1 MGGEFRNILKVKAI
15 SLLSGG
21 LDSLLAAKIIQEQGI
36 DVLGVTFETPFFS
49 ARKAQNSAEMVG
61 IPLLTL
67 NITEEHMDILRAPR
81 YGYGK
86 NMNPCIDCHTLMLKK
101 AGRIMEECVA
111 DFVFTGEVLGQR
123 PMSQNRQS
131 LHIVAKNSGYEE
143 YILRP
148 LSAKLLPETKPEMEG
163 KVDRAKLLDM
173 QGRGRKRQLAL
184 AEHYNIE
191 DYTSP
196 AGGCLLTDPLFSKR
210 LKDLFDRQTDF
221 TIRDV
226 EFLKLGRHFRTA
238 ASCKVIVGRNS
249 FDNESILRLS
259 DDGDTI
265 IHMAHYP
272 GPTVLVPGG
281 CDDANIRLAASICA
295 LYSDAPNDREV
306 TTVCRRNKLSAPIII
321 KAARR
326 HDIEPWMI

>member
-1 MGGEFRNILKVKAI
+1 
-15 SLLSGG
+15 
-21 LDSLLAAKIIQEQGI
+21 LLAVKIILEQGI
-36 DVLGVTFETPFFS
+36 EVLGVTFETPFFS
-49 ARKAQNSAEMVG
+49 ARKAKISAERIG

-67 NITEEHMDILRAPR
+67 NITEEHMDMLRAPR

-101 AGRIMEECVA
+101 SGRIMEENEA

-131 LHIVAKNSGYEE
+131 LHTVAKNSGYGE

-148 LSAKLLPETKPEMEG
+148 LSAKFLPETKPEMEG
-163 KVDRAKLLDM
+163 KVDRERLLDI

-184 AEHYNIE
+184 AEHYNIK

-226 EFLKLGRHFRTA
+226 ELLKVGRHFRTA

-249 FDNESILRLS
+249 FDNETLLRLS
-259 DDGDTI
+259 DDGDTV

-281 CDDANIRLAASICA
+281 CDDANTRLAASICA

-306 TTVCRRNKLSAPIII
+306 MTVCRTGNLVTSVVT
-321 KAARR
+321 KAAQR
-326 HDIEPWMI
+326 HDVEPWMI